1 MARLKSLE
9 KNRLQNINFVMEDI
23 HNLTN
28 EIYENLVDKDYDPLR
43 NSIKTLIKTLKGL
56 EDSIKDEL

>member
-1 MARLKSLE
+1 
-9 KNRLQNINFVMEDI
+9 MEDI